1 MLACLSLP
9 LPHYNINNLLSYRGV
24 RSYPD
29 ISTPRLWQ
37 IQQRERKSMHISFN
51 SSHHEQIPFLK
62 WWNRFTSLTT
72 ISLLT
77 IFVMNLVASW
87 QFPHTLRF
95 FMISNLVA
103 NLVFKRP
110 KAIAS
115 LTLWLHNIFSLT
127 SSSRECNTN
136 SVFGKYPIALISWSN
151 LSKSCIIFSYWK
163 WLLSF
168 RRKAWSFPFIL
179 LHCTL
184 ALSSSLSFF

>member
-9 LPHYNINNLLSYRGV
+9 LPHYNISNLLSCRDV
-24 RSYPD
+24 RSNPD
-29 ISTPRLWQ
+29 ISTPQLWK

-95 FMISNLVA
+95 FMISNLVPGP
-103 NLVFKRP
+103 VFKRP

-115 LTLWLHNIFSLT
+115 LSLWLHNIFSLT

-136 SVFGKYPIALISWSN
+136 SVFGTSNSSHFVSQLIQKLHHIFILIIAL
-151 LSKSCIIFSYWK
+151 LFQKKSMKFSFHFHY
-163 WLLSF
+163 
-168 RRKAWSFPFIL
+168 
-179 LHCTL
+179 TL
-184 ALSSSLSFF
+184 Q